1 MFGFGKQKFL
11 GSTNKDLAYLKGF
24 LISQPLPSPLGWYA
38 QKLPVALLKPAVLF
52 MFLAEIPVPFFALFP
67 G

>member
-24 LISQPLPSPLGWYA
+24 LVSQPLPSPLGWYA
-38 QKLPVALLKPAVLF
+38 QKLPVALLRPLVRCH
-52 MFLAEIPVPFFALFP
+52 ALIY
-67 G
+67 